1 MAGGAAGFSNI
12 AQAADTLEAV
22 MVLARLRNSD
32 GGVAIPNLARSA
44 ENFDAD
50 SKAEV
55 AGETDMEV
63 DIEKGERCNCI
74 FRQKHCRASAF
85 HFTYIHM
92 RQGALSFDCDQAVS
106 GAASCPP
113 AAQRHSPRVPHPE
126 CRSQSATPSDSDCD
140 TCGFHRGL
148 RADGEELRG

>member
-1 MAGGAAGFSNI
+1 M
-12 AQAADTLEAV
+12 
-22 MVLARLRNSD
+22 
-32 GGVAIPNLARSA
+32 ARSA

-50 SKAEV
+50 SEAEV

-74 FRQKHCRASAF
+74 FRRKHGKASAF
-85 HFTYIHM
+85 HFTCIHM

-113 AAQRHSPRVPHPE
+113 AAQRHSPRVPLPE
-126 CRSQSATPSDSDCD
+126 CHSQSAAPSDSDCD
-140 TCGFHRGL
+140 CDMCGFHHGL
-148 RADGEELRG
+148 RADERSCVADPPGSRAQSDCCNTPQATACRLNFTS